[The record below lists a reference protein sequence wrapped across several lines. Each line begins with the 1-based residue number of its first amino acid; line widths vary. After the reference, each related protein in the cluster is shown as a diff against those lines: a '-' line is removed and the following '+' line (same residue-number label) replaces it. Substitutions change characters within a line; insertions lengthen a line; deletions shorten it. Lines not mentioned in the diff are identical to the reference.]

1 MSFSSDNR
9 LIIQKEKQMTVKE
22 LIEILSTMDQTMTV
36 AISVEHGRGV
46 SGSDEVSVS
55 DDDDVVYIGGE
66 ETFYD

>member
-1 MSFSSDNR
+1 
-9 LIIQKEKQMTVKE
+9 MTVKE